1 MGKDLAKAKGR
12 AGHGHSLETKACMA
26 TRWVGRKRKRKRK
39 RSASQHSAGQRRQ
52 VQSRH
57 VSLGRDTEQ
66 SVTSRAEPSRERQGK
81 PRHLASPS
89 RIAVEMENL
98 PASRLLCCCLS
109 V

>member
-26 TRWVGRKRKRKRK
+26 TRWVGRKRKR
-39 RSASQHSAGQRRQ
+39 SAAQHSAGGRRQ